1 MFVAVV
7 LVVVLAALPAAAKA
21 FDKAAALVPV

>member
-7 LVVVLAALPAAAKA
+7 LVAVLAALPAAAKA
-21 FDKAAALVPV
+21 FDAVAAKVPV